1 MWKVRTP
8 SPPKYMKTN
17 PRELRERHRKVDARE
32 KDNQDRNRIRS
43 AIDGS
48 VVAPVAHP
56 RSRLFDNVAG
66 RGENLEVFGVRVRL
80 IGIVLVAALG
90 WSATMCADSV
100 QACGMRLTSPHATDA
115 MPCCKSA
122 VSGDD
127 QSTAAQLSRPA
138 VPIVYVIRWVV
149 PAHVI
154 ITSADRRFRRLDTS
168 PPRSSHTPTYVLDSV
183 FLL

>member
-1 MWKVRTP
+1 
-8 SPPKYMKTN
+8 MKTN
-17 PRELRERHRKVDARE
+17 RRELRERHRKVDATLL
-32 KDNQDRNRIRS
+32 
-43 AIDGS
+43 S
-48 VVAPVAHP
+48 VSGGARVDEPEIE
-56 RSRLFDNVAG
+56 FDNVAG
-66 RGENLEVFGVRVRL
+66 RGENREVFGVRVRL
-80 IGIVLVAALG
+80 IGIVLVVALG
-90 WSATMCADSV
+90 WSATACADSV
-100 QACGMRLTSPHATDA
+100 QACGMGLTSPHATDA

-122 VSGDD
+122 VSGHD
-127 QSTAAQLSRPA
+127 QSPAAQLSRSA